1 MVVKADVYS
10 NRPKEIID
18 TLDISD
24 KLMIVAPKVAKAL
37 KLKDLITED
46 SAHLVSSNMRFSI
59 TNALSEIAT
68 STKRYP
74 TSILNSIRSF
84 FSILMQPFILLGQ
97 IFRGAP
103 IKYILIELGIMQ
115 ESHVL
120 VLGNCRLS

>member
-97 IFRGAP
+97 
-103 IKYILIELGIMQ
+103 